1 MEFFESDIFLIAATF
16 AIYLVAK
23 RLQAATGWT
32 VLNPVLIT
40 ILVIIGGL
48 KLSGLTY
55 ETYSESGQLIEF
67 WLKPAIVALGVPL
80 YSQLQE
86 IRRQFLPILL
96 SQLAGC
102 VAGIISVVFI
112 AQALGASTEVVLSMV
127 PKSVTTPIAIEVS
140 RQIGGIPSLT
150 AAIVVCVGLLGSIFG
165 FKVLTIGHIGSQ
177 IARSISMGTAAHV
190 IGTTRAAELSDRAGA
205 YATLGLIL
213 NGVLTAVLADPLLA
227 MMGIK

>member
-16 AIYLVAK
+16 AIYLGAK

>member
-16 AIYLVAK
+16 AIYLGAK
-23 RLQAATGWT
+23 RLQGATGWT